1 MKKKNLLSLLAISAF
16 MVLAVASSKDKSSSS
31 SSSSSSAAS
40 TSDAAKPKPKP
51 KAKENWF
58 YGSDQ
63 DEMTNKERYW
73 TSTTSTNTIDF
84 EFPYQGGS
92 TFDLTVRNL
101 GKKNEVT
108 LSVSKGQFLTSFG
121 FSKACMVKFDD
132 ETGTRFSYGSA
143 SDGSSDVIFFS
154 NASKFISK
162 LKKAKKLKIE
172 APFFNEGNKI
182 IEFDVAGL
190 KWEH

>member
-1 MKKKNLLSLLAISAF
+1 MKKKNLLSLLAIGAF
-16 MVLAVASSKDKSSSS
+16 MALAVASSKDKSSSS
-31 SSSSSSAAS
+31 SSSSSSASAS
-40 TSDAAKPKPKP
+40 GTESQARSKPE
-51 KAKENWF
+51 ENWA

-101 GKKNEVT
+101 GNKNEVT

>member
-1 MKKKNLLSLLAISAF
+1 MKKKNLLSLVAVGAF

-31 SSSSSSAAS
+31 SSSFSSSSSASAS
-40 TSDAAKPKPKP
+40 DSPKAKPKPK
-51 KAKENWF
+51 ENWD
-58 YGSDQ
+58 YGEST
-63 DEMTNKERYW
+63 DEMTNKDQFW
-73 TSTTSTNTIDF
+73 TTTTSTNTIDF
-84 EFPYQGGS
+84 DFPYQGGS

-143 SDGSSDVIFFS
+143 SDGSSDIIFFS
-154 NASKFISK
+154 NASKFISR